1 MKKLGLAP
9 ADWIYDNVHGYI
21 PITETER
28 RIIDTKIFQRLR
40 RISHLGLASFVYPGA
55 THTRFA
61 HSLGALF
68 VMDKMCESL
77 IPQGYVNADDRHTLR
92 LSALLHDIGQAPFS
106 HVIDRLFSDEDKTA
120 GHVQLGISLI
130 RTSEI
135 RDILSKD
142 SFSVDEIEK
151 MLLKRKG
158 LEYPTYS
165 DLLDS
170 DMDVDKID
178 YLLRDSLHTGVTYGA
193 VDAQRLLRTITA
205 DPEGGIAVQDRGK
218 HAVEN
223 LIIARYHMFQTVYW
237 HKTVAAFELMLRRA
251 YEELL
256 KEPSSERVVP
266 DTQEVKKMCSDG
278 SVDRFCRFDDA
289 SVFNAMRAY
298 RGNNKF
304 LTELVGMLWGR
315 QRLKMTKEQI
325 AFTEGQESQEEGK
338 EEGKESTN
346 DLFAMDL
353 EEEAQKVCKK
363 AGIAR
368 EWLFGLKISP
378 TDFFS
383 SSPVKVE
390 KDGEFTRLDA
400 DKTSIVSI
408 LAHRL
413 YSTYRVYTKSEYSET
428 LEGVI
433 DDWLAE
439 RRGGSA
445 RALPGSS

>member
-1 MKKLGLAP
+1 MKKLDIVP
-9 ADWIYDNVHGYI
+9 VDWVYDNVHGYI

-28 RIIDTKIFQRLR
+28 SIINTKTFQRLR

-61 HSLGALF
+61 HSLGVLF

-106 HVIDRLFSDEDKTA
+106 HVIDRLFSDQDKTA
-120 GHVQLGISLI
+120 GHARLGISLI

-135 RDILSKD
+135 RDILSRD
-142 SFSVDEIEK
+142 GFSVDEIEK
-151 MLLKRKG
+151 ILLKRRG
-158 LEYPTYS
+158 VEYPIYS

-178 YLLRDSLHTGVTYGA
+178 YLLRDSLHTGVAYGA

-218 HAVEN
+218 HAAED

-266 DTQEVKKMCSDG
+266 DTQEVKKMCADG

-289 SVFNAMRAY
+289 SVFNAMRIY
-298 RGNNKF
+298 RGKNKF

-315 QRLKMTKEQI
+315 LRLKMTREEI
-325 AFTEGQESQEEGK
+325 AFTEGQEGEQQS
-338 EEGKESTN
+338 KESTN
-346 DLFAMDL
+346 DLFAIDL
-353 EEEAQKVCKK
+353 EEEARNVCRR
-363 AGIAR
+363 ARIPR

-383 SSPVKVE
+383 SSPVKVK

-400 DKTSIVSI
+400 DKTSIVSM

-413 YSTYRVYTKSEYSET
+413 YSTYRVYTKGEFSET
-428 LEGVI
+428 LEGAI
-433 DDWLAE
+433 KEWLVE
-439 RRGGSA
+439 RSGHTLLG
-445 RALPGSS
+445 PSSSSSLIR